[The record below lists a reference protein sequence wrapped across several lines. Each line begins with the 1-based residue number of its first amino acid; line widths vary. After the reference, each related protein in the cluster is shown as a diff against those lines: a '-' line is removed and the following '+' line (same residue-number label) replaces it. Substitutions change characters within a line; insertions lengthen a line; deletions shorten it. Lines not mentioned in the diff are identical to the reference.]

1 MRSAAS
7 LKPLAA
13 SRHRGLYWQRAR
25 GYRHAAT
32 RALVPITRR
41 ELPRAVGAF
50 PLAFSYTGDR
60 PVLHA
65 VLGAEPGRSAFVDTR
80 GRWRGAY
87 VPAYLRAHP
96 FYLAERDR
104 DRHVVAVD
112 ESAEELAAD
121 AYTGE
126 ALFDEADQPTAAL
139 QRVID
144 FLGSVARSRVQTD
157 RAAQALEE
165 AGVLAEWRLELH
177 VGGEQPQRLGG
188 LYRIDEPRFNAL
200 DAGSLQR
207 LRDTG
212 ALGLAYA
219 QLLSAD
225 QRRRLEALA
234 KARSREQHLPEAEA
248 VFGEPDLEAQIDW
261 DQLDFGDESEPS

>member
-1 MRSAAS
+1 MSSVAS

-13 SRHRGLYWQRAR
+13 GRHRDRFWQRAR
-25 GYRHAAT
+25 GYQHAAT

-50 PLAFSYTGDR
+50 PLAFAYTGER

-65 VLGAEPGRSAFVDTR
+65 VLGAEPKRSVFVDAK
-80 GRWRGAY
+80 GRWRGPY

-96 FYLAERDR
+96 FYLAERDP

-112 ESAEELAAD
+112 ESAEELGAD

-126 ALFDEADQPTAAL
+126 ALFDETGTPTPAL

-144 FLGSVARSRVQTD
+144 FLGALARSRVQTD
-157 RAAQALEE
+157 RACQALEE
-165 AGVLAEWRLELH
+165 AGVLVEWPLSLNLGKEK
-177 VGGEQPQRLGG
+177 PQRFGG
-188 LYRIDEPRFNAL
+188 LYRVNEPRLNAL
-200 DAGSLQR
+200 DAEGLQQ
-207 LRDTG
+207 LRDAG
-212 ALGLAYA
+212 ALGIAYA

-234 KARSREQHLPEAEA
+234 QARSREQHLPEAEA

-261 DQLDFGDESEPS
+261 DQLNFGDEDELS

>member
-1 MRSAAS
+1 MTSAGS

-13 SRHRGLYWQRAR
+13 GPHGGYFWQRAR
-25 GYRHAAT
+25 GYQHAAT
-32 RALVPITRR
+32 RALAPITRR

-50 PLAFSYTGDR
+50 PLAFVYTDEW

-65 VLGAEPGRSAFVDTR
+65 VLGAEPKRSAFVDGR
-80 GRWRGAY
+80 GRWRGPY

-96 FYLAERDR
+96 FYLAENGR

-112 ESAEELAAD
+112 ESAEELAGD

-126 ALFDEADQPTAAL
+126 ALFDETDAPTPAL
-139 QRVID
+139 ARVID
-144 FLGSVARSRVQTD
+144 FLGALARSRVQTD

-165 AGVLAEWRLELH
+165 AGVLAEWRLALDL
-177 VGGEQPQRLGG
+177 GGEKPQRLSG
-188 LYRIDEPRFNAL
+188 LYRVDESRLNAL
-200 DAGSLQR
+200 DAASLQR

-212 ALGLAYA
+212 ALGLAYG
-219 QLLSAD
+219 QLLSAE

-234 KARSREQHLPEAEA
+234 RTRAREQKLPEADA
-248 VFGEPDLEAQIDW
+248 VFGEPDLERQIDW
-261 DQLDFGDESEPS
+261 DRLDFGDEES